1 LQKIGDDVGNKSQK
15 GSPMPS
21 LEILNSSA
29 PRPPAH
35 RQRRRPNDRTAR
47 LCSSMESAVAAAF
60 RVPVR
65 ELRAPTRGSAAAAF
79 ARQIAMY
86 LAHVVLRQSYS
97 AVGRLFRRDRTT
109 AAYACALIEER
120 RDDPVIDSVLQT
132 LEEVC
137 TDLARALAAE
147 REARS

>member
-1 LQKIGDDVGNKSQK
+1 ME
-15 GSPMPS
+15 SPMPS
-21 LEILNSSA
+21 LEVLTNST

-35 RQRRRPNDRTAR
+35 RQGRRPKGPTAR
-47 LCSSMESAVAAAF
+47 LCSLMESAVAAAF
-60 RVPVR
+60 GVAVR
-65 ELRAPTRGSAAAAF
+65 ELRAPTRRSADAAF
-79 ARQIAMY
+79 ARQTAMY

-109 AAYACALIEER
+109 AAHACALVEER

-137 TDLARALAAE
+137 TELARGLTAA
-147 REARS
+147 RKTLS